1 MIHYEGDTATIVA
14 PDVLSYTQD
23 VIEIVQAGYTIGFS
37 HVNTCPQMIGHQY
50 YAQAVRAGEVI
61 FSTEIVEQDE
71 VKVVDDVKQEDEA
84 KEVETPK
91 RRGRAAK
98 AE

>member
-50 YAQAVRAGEVI
+50 YAQAVRVGEVI

-71 VKVVDDVKQEDEA
+71 AKQEDEV

-91 RRGRAAK
+91 RRGRAK